1 MNNVMTNS
9 FCELNENE
17 MMMVDGGWDGW
28 MFLGG
33 AGATVLGAV
42 GFAAACASF
51 NVPFAELSAF
61 VMVGGMEMCRASFY
75 N

>member
-1 MNNVMTNS
+1 MNNVMTNG

-28 MFLGG
+28 MFLAGV
-33 AGATVLGAV
+33 GATVLGAI
-42 GFAAACASF
+42 GFATACATF
-51 NVPFAELSAF
+51 NVPLAECSAF
-61 VMVGGMEMCRASFY
+61 VIVGGIEMCRASFY